1 MVEAPIVLDELRT
14 DPGRVLASSES
25 ASLIDLDDGVLCLEF
40 HSKGNTLDVG
50 TLEVAERANALIPGR
65 YKGLVIGNQGTHFS
79 FGANL
84 RFLLGLLERFD
95 TDRSAFRAVGKR
107 FQRLTTGMRT
117 APFPTVAAPF
127 GLTVGGALEL
137 SMYADRVQ
145 ACADL
150 RASLPELAVGIIPD
164 LGGTSELYVRCVD
177 ASGDPAQGLRT
188 AFEIIA
194 LGKASENARA
204 ARGMNFLKPHDAI
217 TTDRARLLNDAKAKT
232 IELANGY
239 IAPEHRIGIAV
250 LGDSGYAAL
259 DAQIAAAQNG
269 GIVTEHDAQVA
280 RALACVMTGGPGPA
294 RTVSHQELLD
304 LETDY
309 FETLVWNPKTR
320 ARMQHMLE
328 RGEPLR
334 N

>member
-145 ACADL
+145 AGADL

-164 LGGTSELYVRCVD
+164 LG
-177 ASGDPAQGLRT
+177 
-188 AFEIIA
+188 
-194 LGKASENARA
+194 
-204 ARGMNFLKPHDAI
+204 
-217 TTDRARLLNDAKAKT
+217 
-232 IELANGY
+232 
-239 IAPEHRIGIAV
+239 
-250 LGDSGYAAL
+250 
-259 DAQIAAAQNG
+259 
-269 GIVTEHDAQVA
+269 
-280 RALACVMTGGPGPA
+280 
-294 RTVSHQELLD
+294 
-304 LETDY
+304 
-309 FETLVWNPKTR
+309 
-320 ARMQHMLE
+320 
-328 RGEPLR
+328 
-334 N
+334 